1 MSAFS
6 LDQTPD
12 TTIQIKYNY
21 PEINADHIQESTK
34 MITANFFGKANEPN
48 VIYTEPAKTSEK
60 FQARKLYICGK
71 IHTIEGTDYDG
82 ELIVEHIS
90 LSSNIK
96 LYVCF
101 LLKTDNTV
109 KATEIDDIVKHSGEQ
124 IETLEINKYLSGS
137 SKNIIYE
144 STNPIRV
151 IIYTNPIRIKE
162 NLANYSEKTT
172 LFEVFNKNYKIV
184 EIKIAKEEGFT
195 GREGFVISNRNN
207 IDENGLKS
215 PQLVAENKNG
225 DYLQCELANVS
236 EDMIQTYQV
245 PVLSDASKQN
255 TSAIIVTY
263 TLFLVVFIMTLFG
276 IPYIHKHLHDFL
288 FNEKNVKFIG
298 DSTGAVPYNMIWYC
312 IFWVPIVLLLGNSI
326 HKTDFTLIAGGVM
339 LILTFIISCMT
350 IYNSLDKT
358 IDPTKSYTIVQLLE
372 KNKYSVGLG
381 AFFGPI
387 LPIWLVYQFS
397 K

>member
-60 FQARKLYICGK
+60 FQARKLYICGRL
-71 IHTIEGTDYDG
+71 HTIEGADYDG

-90 LSSNIK
+90 LSSNTK

-101 LLKTDNTV
+101 LLKMDVTV
-109 KATEIDDIVKHSGEQ
+109 KKTEIGDIIKHSGEQ

-144 STNPIRV
+144 STNLARV
-151 IIYTNPIRIKE
+151 IIYTTVIRIKE
-162 NLANYSEKTT
+162 SLANYSAKTT
-172 LFEVFNKNYKIV
+172 LFDVFNKDYKIV
-184 EIKIAKEEGFT
+184 EIKRAKEEGFT
-195 GREGFVISNRNN
+195 GREGFEISDASQNN
-207 IDENGLKS
+207 PDINGIYKPYLT
-215 PQLVAENKNG
+215 AEDKVNG
-225 DYLQCELANVS
+225 DYLQCELANVG

-255 TSAIIVTY
+255 TSAIMVTY
-263 TLFLVVFIMTLFG
+263 MMFFIVFIATLWAV
-276 IPYIHKHLHDFL
+276 PYIHKNL
-288 FNEKNVKFIG
+288 FNYLFSQRVELFG
-298 DSTGAVPYNMIWYC
+298 DNKESAFYNIAWFC
-312 IFWVPIVLLLGNSI
+312 VFWVPIILLFGYGFG
-326 HKTDFTLIAGGVM
+326 HMDYQLIAGGM
-339 LILTFIISCMT
+339 IFFLTFLVSAMA
-350 IYNSLDKT
+350 IYNNFDKRNVPYIPKIAVAFVFSLM
-358 IDPTKSYTIVQLLE
+358 I
-372 KNKYSVGLG
+372 GLI
-381 AFFGPI
+381 AI
-387 LPIWLVYQFS
+387 TALVIRGLI

>member
-6 LDQTPD
+6 LDQTSD
-12 TTIQIKYNY
+12 TAIQIKYNY

-71 IHTIEGTDYDG
+71 IHTIEGSDYDG

-90 LSSNIK
+90 LSSNTK

-101 LLKTDNTV
+101 LLKTDNTA

-144 STNPIRV
+144 STNLARV
-151 IIYTNPIRIKE
+151 IIYTNVIRIKE
-162 NLANYSEKTT
+162 NLANYSAKTT
-172 LFEVFNKNYKIV
+172 LFDVFNKNYKIV
-184 EIKIAKEEGFT
+184 ETTIAKEEGFT
-195 GREGFVISNRNN
+195 GREGFKISTSQ
-207 IDENGLKS
+207 DGGV
-215 PQLVAENKNG
+215 LVAEDTKNG
-225 DYLQCELANVS
+225 DYLQCELANVG

-255 TSAIIVTY
+255 TSAIMVTY
-263 TLFLVVFIMTLFG
+263 MMFFLVFISTLW
-276 IPYIHKHLHDFL
+276 
-288 FNEKNVKFIG
+288 
-298 DSTGAVPYNMIWYC
+298 AVPYVHEHLFKYLITYNIPIGSSKESAPYNFAWFC
-312 IFWVPIVLLLGNSI
+312 VFWVPIILLFGYGFGHMNYQ
-326 HKTDFTLIAGGVM
+326 LIAGGM
-339 LILTFIISCMT
+339 LFFLTFLVSAMA
-350 IYNSLDKT
+350 IYNNFDINNVPKIPKIAVAGVFALM
-358 IDPTKSYTIVQLLE
+358 I
-372 KNKYSVGLG
+372 GLI
-381 AFFGPI
+381 AI
-387 LPIWLVYQFS
+387 TALVIRGLI